1 MKKKA
6 IEQVDKHIVG
16 PVLEALQKHESW
28 RILVMPDHP
37 TPVRTCA
44 HSAEP
49 VPFAMAGDSVSGIL
63 HTTFGETNAAKSGF
77 RIDNGF
83 ELMEYFLKS

>member
-1 MKKKA
+1 MTKT
-6 IEQVDKHIVG
+6 
-16 PVLEALQKHESW
+16 VLVLMMS
-28 RILVMPDHP
+28 LLLGLPLSG
-37 TPVRTCA
+37 CGGGG
-44 HSAEP
+44 
-49 VPFAMAGDSVSGIL
+49 AGDSVSGIL